1 MLIQSLTFM
10 DTNKN
15 IILLLSLFTASLFF
29 QQCSCNKTLGLD
41 CAQVKYSFE
50 LPVKGFPDKGSIL
63 IGDTIWL
70 EINETT
76 NFKNGQNGEMV
87 DYSGASNLGSA
98 IGFSY
103 RDTVLKQWVDA
114 VSRFKF
120 SLQKGTELKVTPLDI
135 QYRFSEENGRYIFK
149 LGVIPK
155 EKGLHSLL
163 FSSSNNTYRNSDKCT
178 KANFIINFKNTN
190 QHYYL
195 SPSYNGQTNL
205 VGGDY
210 YFIVK

>member
-1 MLIQSLTFM
+1 MGTKKTTTVVIGALIS
-10 DTNKN
+10 
-15 IILLLSLFTASLFF
+15 LLLFTKAG
-29 QQCSCNKTLGLD
+29 CNKMPLD
-41 CAQVKYSFE
+41 CANVKYSFQ
-50 LPVKGFPDKGSIL
+50 LPVKAYPDKDTVNV
-63 IGDTIWL
+63 GDTIWL
-70 EINETT
+70 EINEST
-76 NFKNGQNGEMV
+76 NFINSQSGETI
-87 DYSGASNLGSA
+87 DYSGVGNLGSA

-114 VSRFKF
+114 ASRFHF
-120 SLQKGTELKVTPLDI
+120 LLIKGRELKKTPLDI
-135 QYRFSEENGRYIFK
+135 EYSFAEEAGRYLFK
-149 LGVIPK
+149 LGVIPI

-163 FSSSNNTYRNSDKCT
+163 FNNSNNTYRNSDKCT

-210 YFIVK
+210 YFVVK